1 MYDKYIHISMLILI
15 CMYIVP
21 DLMELV
27 TEPVRKHVEYWT
39 HRECDW

>member
-1 MYDKYIHISMLILI
+1 MMNKYSMLIPD
-15 CMYIVP
+15 IVP

-27 TEPVRKHVEYWT
+27 TEPVSKHVEYWT